1 MGRILTEAWIAV
13 VRSARVVAA
22 GGTLLAALVG
32 DAGAQQRATLERII
46 QRLVLPNGLE
56 VIAIENHGV
65 PLATAEI
72 VVRNGAF
79 TQPKGFEGL
88 AHLYEHM
95 FFQSNV
101 SYPDQARFAARA
113 TELGA
118 VYNATTDEE
127 KVSYYLTMPADSLE
141 GGMRFLAAA
150 LRTPLF
156 RRDELERERQV
167 VIGEYDRA
175 ESNPFW
181 RLTTAMG
188 KVLWGDQWS
197 RKNALGERASIL
209 ATTPD
214 QMRAIQRRYY
224 VPNNSALIIS
234 GDVVSDSVF
243 AWAVRHYGDW
253 PRAADPFADAP
264 VPPIPPLPRDSA
276 VIVEEQVGA
285 VTVLLQWQGPSVGS
299 DPEATYAADVFSDA
313 LNQPGSAL
321 QRRLV
326 DSGLWDA
333 VGVNYYT
340 LNHVG
345 PITISGQT
353 ASDRLRDALI
363 ALERELNRFGE
374 PGYFSPA
381 ELAPVKQQRRVGT
394 AFGIE
399 RASGFAHTIGF
410 WWSVA
415 SLDYFMGYVDAMARQ
430 TPEQL
435 RAYARRYIVG
445 KPKVTGI
452 LISPAS
458 RASLA
463 LDPSNLPTVSRGA
476 R

>member
-1 MGRILTEAWIAV
+1 M
-13 VRSARVVAA
+13 
-22 GGTLLAALVG
+22 G

-46 QRLVLPNGLE
+46 QRHILPNGLE

-95 FFQSNV
+95 FFQSNLT
-101 SYPDQARFAARA
+101 YPDQQRFGARA

-118 VYNATTDEE
+118 AYNATTDEE
-127 KVSYYLTMPADSLE
+127 KVSYFLTLPADSLE
-141 GGMRFLAAA
+141 GGLRFLSAA

-175 ESNPFW
+175 ESSPFW

-214 QMRAIQRRYY
+214 QMRTIQRRYY
-224 VPNNSALIIS
+224 VPNNSALIVA
-234 GDVVSDSVF
+234 GDVVPDSVF
-243 AWAVRHYGDW
+243 AWARRHFGDW
-253 PRAADPFADAP
+253 ARGADPFADAP
-264 VPPIPPLPRDSA
+264 VPPIAPLTRDTA
-276 VIVEEQVGA
+276 VIVEEEVGA
-285 VTVLLQWQGPSVGS
+285 VTVLLQWHGPSVGA

-313 LNQPGSAL
+313 LNQPGSAF

-326 DSGLWDA
+326 DGGLWDA

-340 LNHVG
+340 LNQVG

-353 ASDRLRDALI
+353 SPEKLRDALT
-363 ALERELNRFGE
+363 ALEREIARFAE
-374 PGYFSPA
+374 PGYFRVA

-399 RASGFAHTIGF
+399 RASGLTHTVAF

-415 SLDYFMGYVDAMARQ
+415 SLEYFMGYVDAMARQ
-430 TPEQL
+430 SPEQL

-452 LISPAS
+452 LISPAT
-458 RASLA
+458 RANLS
-463 LDPSNLPTVSRGA
+463 LDPSVLPTVSRST